1 MAVRCHLSMR
11 GTHALAAKDFRVWWG
26 DGIGPTTNHSDWI
39 CSIGQ
44 EEIDTLNEKSTGHPY
59 LM

>member
-1 MAVRCHLSMR
+1 MR

-44 EEIDTLNEKSTGHPY
+44 EEIDTLNEKSTGYPY